1 MLGDGTDGSG
11 EAGNAMGVKLSKEER
26 IRKYGEVFTP
36 PDIVAHMCDML
47 EDESP
52 GAFAPD
58 KTFLEPTCGDGAFVV
73 EILRRKFDNC
83 KTRSELTTA
92 ISSVYGLEIQADN
105 VAECIRRVTALCQQ
119 YFKPTRAEL
128 QIINDHYIM
137 CDSLK
142 VMRMM
147 NDEQLQPGRSKS

>member
-1 MLGDGTDGSG
+1 MTLTKD
-11 EAGNAMGVKLSKEER
+11 ER

-36 PDIVAHMCDML
+36 PDVVSHMCDML

-83 KTRSELTTA
+83 RTRSDFTA
-92 ISSVYGLEIQADN
+92 AINSVYGLEIQADN
-105 VAECIRRVTALCQQ
+105 MPVIARMITIRSS
-119 YFKPTRAEL
+119 
-128 QIINDHYIM
+128 M
-137 CDSLK
+137 G
-142 VMRMM
+142 
-147 NDEQLQPGRSKS
+147 PGKKSGITT

>member
-1 MLGDGTDGSG
+1 MTLTKD
-11 EAGNAMGVKLSKEER
+11 ER

-36 PDIVAHMCDML
+36 PDVVSHMCDML

-73 EILRRKFDNC
+73 EILRRKFDSC
-83 KTRSELTTA
+83 RTRSDFTTA
-92 ISSVYGLEIQADN
+92 LSSVYGLEIQADN
-105 VAECIRRVTALCQQ
+105 VAECIRRVTALCQR

-147 NDEQLQPGRSKS
+147 SDERLEGKNQATTS

>member
-1 MLGDGTDGSG
+1 MTLTKD
-11 EAGNAMGVKLSKEER
+11 ER

-36 PDIVAHMCDML
+36 PDVVSHMCDML

-73 EILRRKFDNC
+73 EILRRKFDSC
-83 KTRSELTTA
+83 RTRSDFTTA
-92 ISSVYGLEIQADN
+92 LSSVYGLEIQADN
-105 VAECIRRVTALCQQ
+105 VAECIRRVTALCQR

-147 NDEQLQPGRSKS
+147 SDERLEGKN